1 MTGMDINQ
9 AVTVIEEYL
18 EKYRGAHPGRAPVEA
33 KVNPSG
39 DEKDAIKLWLN
50 FGPDAAADEL
60 PKLEQELRDALL
72 GTHPELKG
80 FKLAVRSQ
88 AF

>member
-1 MTGMDINQ
+1 MDINR
-9 AVTVIEEYL
+9 AVVLVEEYV

-39 DEKDAIKLWLN
+39 DDKNAIKLWLN
-50 FGPDAAADEL
+50 FGPDVAEDQL
-60 PKLEQELRDALL
+60 PALEQDLRDALL
-72 GTHPELKG
+72 AAHPELQG
-80 FKLAVRSQ
+80 FTLAVRSQ